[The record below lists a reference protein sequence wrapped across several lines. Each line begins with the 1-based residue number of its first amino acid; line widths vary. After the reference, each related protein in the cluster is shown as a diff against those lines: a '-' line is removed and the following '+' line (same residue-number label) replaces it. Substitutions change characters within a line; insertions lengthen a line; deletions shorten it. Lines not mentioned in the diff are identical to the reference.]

1 MARRAA
7 QRGQPEGTN
16 RLMKYLLRL
25 ILILVLLAVIAV
37 VAYAYIGDLS
47 PQRMPV
53 SAPVELEAR

>member
-1 MARRAA
+1 MVQRTA

-25 ILILVLLAVIAV
+25 IFILLLLAVIAV
-37 VAYAYIGDLS
+37 VAYAYIGDMS

-53 SAPVELEAR
+53 STPLELEGR